1 MSALVVYFSRPGENW
16 FDGTIRSLKTGNTE
30 VLARAIAEAAGAD
43 IFRIETV
50 KPYPEAYRACTDLA
64 KKELAAG
71 VRPELKSCPKEL
83 GAYDTVYVGYPVWW
97 GTAPMAVFTFLEA
110 FGWEGKTVRPFC
122 THEGSGLGRSVE
134 DIAKACPGAKVEAG
148 LAAVGSEAA
157 RAAAKAARWVKGA

>member
-16 FDGTIRSLKTGNTE
+16 FDGTIRSIETGNTE

-43 IFRIETV
+43 LFRIETV
-50 KPYPEAYRACTDLA
+50 KPYPPAYRACTDQA

-71 VRPELKSCPKEL
+71 ARPGLKSFPKGL
-83 GAYDTVYVGYPVWW
+83 DACGTVYVGYPVWW

-110 FGWEGKTVRPFC
+110 FCWEGKTVRPFC

-134 DIAKACPGAKVEAG
+134 DIARACPGAKVEAG
-148 LAAVGSEAA
+148 FAAVGSEAA